1 MNYILFDLQTNPL
14 TEAERPVRL
23 AKYEPR
29 TTDWCPSLIKTKT
42 TRVLTGEEAEKFK
55 LGAAERKS
63 VQQMADIARSDL
75 ADSDD
80 EDLSSFGK
88 EVKRKLAS
96 SHDTGIER
104 SSLNPQTQIK
114 ARVSHVTSAPGGALT
129 VGSPSRPSEV
139 NKNKNILIEKHSGL
153 RVSSPLV
160 SQADLDT
167 AMRQRKVITMT
178 RLAQAPGQVDSKGDW
193 VTFGVV
199 FFKHPPKTSSSGNDF
214 SIWKMT
220 DLKGDIATVSLF
232 LFGKAHKEH
241 WKMPL
246 NKVIGILNPKIMDG
260 KEGKKNDVT
269 ISIDHP
275 DKLMELGESV
285 DLGTCEF
292 VKPSGQRCTN
302 VVNKA
307 LCNYC
312 VYHLKSA
319 YKSHASSRS
328 SLQSSYSGG
337 GGNEMT
343 RQRLMNKVA
352 GRGETIFAGGQI
364 LNNQAPVVLGKK
376 SVKSK
381 ARDNQLIASLGGVAS
396 TSGGAKMVNEVVTT
410 GKFRGR
416 PMGAFL
422 TQEQKAVVSKV
433 SDNVSEEL
441 GARLLSATPGSR
453 MFLSTMCKDKKE
465 EEAKK
470 NPVVQKSAKDLLLE
484 HKRNLQF
491 NSPKLGRGLSKTGE
505 FSLDISPSV
514 KKNYLNSSQSK
525 ALAILKMKGNSLA
538 KVDPNNQHR
547 SKNRTED
554 VKDKIKKRIRSEDDE
569 IADEEN
575 VSSNANK
582 KPKIETK
589 TVMVFGKEVKV
600 GDLEAARDKS
610 SQNTHLI
617 DEAELEAVDNYFFK
631 AEAKD
636 AIEQKMLDTRSV
648 KVKAVTCSI
657 CNYTDFKSSE
667 LCKQQGHKVKV
678 IDATKRFF
686 SCKDCKRR
694 TVSLDRLPKKTC
706 DKCGGSSWERAGMIA
721 ERKGPQLDTEKLSVR
736 GNEETFLGSTRG
748 AANINI

>member
-1 MNYILFDLQTNPL
+1 MQTNPL
-14 TEAERPVRL
+14 KEAERPKRL

-29 TTDWCPSLIKTKT
+29 TTDWCPSLIKSKT

-55 LGAAERKS
+55 IGANEGKS

-96 SHDTGIER
+96 SHDSGIER
-104 SSLNPQTQIK
+104 SSLNPQAQTRP
-114 ARVSHVTSAPGGALT
+114 RVSVVTSVPGG
-129 VGSPSRPSEV
+129 SPARPRGNNMLV
-139 NKNKNILIEKHSGL
+139 EKHSGL
-153 RVSSPLV
+153 RVSSPLL
-160 SQADLDT
+160 SQAELDS
-167 AMRQRKVITMT
+167 AIRQRKVITMT
-178 RLAQAPGQVDSKGDW
+178 RMAQAPGQLDSKGDW

-246 NKVIGILNPKIMDG
+246 NKVIGILNPKLMDG

-275 DKLMELGESV
+275 DKLMEIGESV
-285 DLGTCEF
+285 DLSTCDF

-319 YKSHASSRS
+319 YKNHASSRS

-343 RQRLMNKVA
+343 RQRLMSKVA
-352 GRGETIFAGGQI
+352 GKGETIFGGGQI
-364 LNNQAPVVLGKK
+364 LNTQAPVVLGKK
-376 SVKSK
+376 SLKSK
-381 ARDNQLIASLGGVAS
+381 AKDNQLIASLGGVAAS
-396 TSGGAKMVNEVVTT
+396 SGGSKMVNEVVTT
-410 GKFRGR
+410 GKFRGK

-422 TQEQKAVVSKV
+422 TQEQKAVVAKV
-433 SDNVSEEL
+433 SDNISEEL

-470 NPVVQKSAKDLLLE
+470 NPVVHKSAKDLLLE

-514 KKNYLNSSQSK
+514 KKNYLNASQSK
-525 ALAILKMKGNSLA
+525 ALAILKMKGNNLA

-547 SKNRTED
+547 SKNRTPD
-554 VKDKIKKRIRSEDDE
+554 VKDKIKKRIRSEEDE

-575 VSSNANK
+575 MPSSANK
-582 KPKIETK
+582 KRKTETK
-589 TVMVFGKEVKV
+589 TVMVFGKEVKID
-600 GDLEAARDKS
+600 DLEAARDKS

-636 AIEQKMLDTRSV
+636 AIEQKMLDTKSV
-648 KVKAVTCSI
+648 KVKAVSCSI

-736 GNEETFLGSTRG
+736 GNEETFLGSTSG
-748 AANINI
+748 AVNINI